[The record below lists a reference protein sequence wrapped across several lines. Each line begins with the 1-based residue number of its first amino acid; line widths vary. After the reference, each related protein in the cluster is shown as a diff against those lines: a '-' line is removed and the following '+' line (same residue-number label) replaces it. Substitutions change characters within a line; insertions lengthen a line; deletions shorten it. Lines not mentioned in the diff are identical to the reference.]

1 MKTTNI
7 VPTFRGPTKLLNFGN
22 GDVVDVA
29 GISDKVLQVVQEEE
43 DTMNIDVKDAE
54 CAKEEKVS
62 CAPLWNP

>member
-1 MKTTNI
+1 
-7 VPTFRGPTKLLNFGN
+7 LLNFGN